1 MASYNPPTENI
12 TSFNSSLFNQ
22 PEETLSK
29 AEADQLYLSKKN
41 NDVSTAPNTDFNG
54 AVTIKGTQNF
64 GVQNVAGGVTNINR
78 RLRFNDVNGNATG
91 YGDMVYGSG
100 PELLITSYSLA
111 STLLSTFIRFQTCP
125 AGSTT
130 PVLKLEV
137 GDTVTKIT
145 NRLDVGTSGVSGS
158 SWFRQP
164 IHFYDVNSPYST
176 FCQLYVSG
184 SAMDYIMNAGA
195 TTASTHR
202 FTTYDNAGAPSNPLV
217 ITSSAV
223 NVLPKLNLSGGLFL
237 NDTGSYCNMYTSGN
251 IVSYTAYAGTTTAT
265 SHRFYTYNNANV
277 GSFPLEIT
285 SAGVT
290 VTPNLNLGNR
300 LVYNASSYSFP
311 LASQQTQGYYLKTT
325 GSALATPTYVSNT
338 YITCVTSPTIAIGVW
353 RIDYSVT
360 NTISVGG
367 NITATDTLVST
378 TINNSTPVAFTGAQ
392 QITHT
397 TENYSA
403 GDKHIITGSFT
414 YNQSTAGVL
423 YLTINRVFASGSY
436 SWVGELAVTRLS

>member
-1 MASYNPPTENI
+1 MCASYNPPTENI

-22 PEETLSK
+22 PEETLSQ

-64 GVQNVAGGVTNINR
+64 GVQGVAGGITNINR
-78 RLRFNDVNGNATG
+78 RLRIQDINAAGTG
-91 YGDMVYGSG
+91 YGDMYYAGGS
-100 PELLITSYSLA
+100 LDITSQ
-111 STLLSTFIRFQTCP
+111 STNTALSTSFNFLTCP
-125 AGSTT
+125 IGSTT
-130 PVLKLEV
+130 GIQKLQITDTTTKILNTLEV
-137 GDTVTKIT
+137 
-145 NRLDVGTSGVSGS
+145 GVSGS
-158 SWFRQP
+158 SSNAYFKNG
-164 IHFYDVNSPYST
+164 IVMYDVNSPYTNYSS
-176 FCQLYVSG
+176 FSPQG
-184 SAMDYIMNAGA
+184 
-195 TTASTHR
+195 
-202 FTTYDNAGAPSNPLV
+202 FTQN
-217 ITSSAV
+217 
-223 NVLPKLNLSGGLFL
+223 
-237 NDTGSYCNMYTSGN
+237 YTM
-251 IVSYTAYAGTTTAT
+251 YAGTTTAT
-265 SHRFYTYNNANV
+265 RHIFYTYNNAN
-277 GSFPLEIT
+277 T
-285 SAGVT
+285 SSSTLAINNASVD
-290 VTPNLNLGNR
+290 VQPNLNLTNR

-325 GSALATPTYVSNT
+325 GTALATPTYVSNT
-338 YITCVTSPTIAIGVW
+338 YITCVTSPTVAIGVW

-360 NTISVGG
+360 NTISGGG

-378 TINNSTPVAFTGAQ
+378 TINNSTPVSFTGSQ

-436 SWVGELAVTRLS
+436 SWVGELAITRIA